1 MKIFNTLTANYQND
15 EDSIQAPGALRE
27 DVQTAYFSAQGIIT
41 GPTVDYLK
49 RIDGEVRSAV
59 AQYNAFV
66 TGPLV
71 PVEAAVKA
79 AKQTPLAV
87 TTPVTAP

>member
-1 MKIFNTLTANYQND
+1 
-15 EDSIQAPGALRE
+15 
-27 DVQTAYFSAQGIIT
+27 
-41 GPTVDYLK
+41 
-49 RIDGEVRSAV
+49 V

-79 AKQTPLAV
+79 AKLTPLAV
-87 TTPVTAP
+87 TTTVSAP